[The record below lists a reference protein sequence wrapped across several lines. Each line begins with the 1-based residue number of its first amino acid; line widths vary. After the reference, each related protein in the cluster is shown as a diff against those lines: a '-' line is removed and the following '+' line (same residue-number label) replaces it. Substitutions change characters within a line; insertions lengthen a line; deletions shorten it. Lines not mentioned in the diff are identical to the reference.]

1 MTQSVFD
8 KYAAA
13 AADLTAA
20 PTDDQIAKVREKC
33 LELVEADQDVDRLE
47 KELEVAKQKKNV
59 LQHKELPDLFGQLGI
74 DKFGLPDAGE
84 FGVDVELSPYYK
96 ASILAEWPDDQKEIA
111 FDHLEKIGGGDI
123 IKTEVK
129 FVLGRGALDL
139 ARTLVAMIKLFG
151 ERMQL
156 EGVSDIPMPS
166 ISQGVPWN
174 SLTSFV
180 KERHAFESSDAFAL
194 ELANADANGAEPP
207 PMMNLAVLNATVGS
221 ITKIKPRK
229 EKK

>member
-1 MTQSVFD
+1 MTSVFD
-8 KYAAA
+8 KYAAE

-20 PTDDQIAKVREKC
+20 PTDAQMAQVRQKC
-33 LELVEADQDVDRLE
+33 LELVAADQDVDRLE
-47 KELEVAKQKKNV
+47 QELDAAKQKKNA

-96 ASILAEWPDDQKEIA
+96 ASILAEWPDDQKDVA
-111 FDHLEKIGGGDI
+111 FNHLERIGGGDI
-123 IKTEVK
+123 IRTEVK
-129 FVLGRGALDL
+129 FVLGRGAMDL
-139 ARTLVAMIKLFG
+139 ARTLVAMIRLFG
-151 ERMQL
+151 EKMQL
-156 EGVSDIPMPS
+156 EGVSDVPMPS

-180 KERHAFESSDAFAL
+180 KERHAYESSDEFARL
-194 ELANADANGAEPP
+194 LQEAPEDDPP
-207 PMMNLAVLNATVGS
+207 PTMNLAVLNATVGS